1 MLILNISLILLPD
14 IGKALEKLTEAFLKK
29 ILARF
34 IRVLLTSKNKTN
46 YIFGISM

>member
-1 MLILNISLILLPD
+1 MLIPNILLILLPD
-14 IGKALEKLTEAFLKK
+14 IGKAPEKLTEVFFKK